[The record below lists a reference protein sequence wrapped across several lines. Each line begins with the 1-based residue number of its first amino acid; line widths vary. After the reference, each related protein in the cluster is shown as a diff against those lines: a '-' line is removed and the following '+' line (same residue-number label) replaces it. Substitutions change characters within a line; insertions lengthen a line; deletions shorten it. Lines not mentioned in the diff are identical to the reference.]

1 MKCFFKTIISL
12 VVIIAIAPVLLYFW
26 GIPTLINEENAVKH
40 LEKADY
46 TVEVATGAECEAES
60 VVLGY
65 DLKGQ
70 VEAANDGDIVSIWYF
85 DDTDDA
91 KKCKETQEKV
101 IADLYEELAKV
112 AEAFDSGRAESLRK
126 DAEEIKTIRFGKT
139 VIQGKIRGIIAA
151 VAGF

>member
-12 VVIIAIAPVLLYFW
+12 VVIIAIAAVLLYFW

-139 VIQGKIRGIIAA
+139 VIQGKIRGIIGA
-151 VAGF
+151 VTGF

>member
-1 MKCFFKTIISL
+1 MKCLFKTIISL
-12 VVIIAIAPVLLYFW
+12 VVIIAIAAVLMYFW
-26 GIPTLINEENAVKH
+26 GIPTLINEENAAKH

-46 TVEVATGAECEAES
+46 TVEVATDAECETVS

-101 IADLYEELAKV
+101 IAEFYEELAKV
-112 AEAFDSGRAESLRK
+112 AEVFNADRAESLRK
-126 DAEEIKTIRFGKT
+126 EGEEIKTIRFGKT

-151 VAGF
+151 VTGF

>member
-12 VVIIAIAPVLLYFW
+12 VVIIAIAAVLLYFW